1 MSEKKPNDYQGQK
14 LYRIPLAVS
23 PRKNDKMQRISMMAE
38 TKKGKTA
45 ENCPLRQDDKRIKIH
60 F

>member
-23 PRKNDKMQRISMMAE
+23 PRKSDKMQRISMMAE
-38 TKKGKTA
+38 IKKGKTA
-45 ENCPLRQDDKRIKIH
+45 ENYHLRPGHKRIKIH